1 MVRKGYSYRQLV
13 EDINGQGGIQVV
25 RGGKLEKGYSQ
36 LKSETDKDEYSQLKK
51 DTDGQRVIQIVKKG
65 KIQLY
70 EQAEFKGNC

>member
-36 LKSETDKDEYSQLKK
+36 LKSETDKDKYSQLKK
-51 DTDGQRVIQIVKKG
+51 DLMRVVDHTYGTTKRKG
-65 KIQLY
+65 TRG
-70 EQAEFKGNC
+70 KGSPWV